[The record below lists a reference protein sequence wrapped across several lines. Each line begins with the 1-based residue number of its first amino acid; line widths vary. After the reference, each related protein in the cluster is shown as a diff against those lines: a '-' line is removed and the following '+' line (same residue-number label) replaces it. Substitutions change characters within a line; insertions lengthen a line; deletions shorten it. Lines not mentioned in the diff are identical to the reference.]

1 MITATQD
8 RPTGLSI
15 RLDDGDDL
23 IHIILT
29 VGSQPLASVLLDADD
44 ALQVEASLRHAR
56 AMLAQTARALN

>member
-15 RLDDGDDL
+15 RLDDDDDL

-29 VGSQPLASVLLDADD
+29 VDSQPLASVVLDADG
-44 ALQVEASLRHAR
+44 AQQVEAGLRHAR
-56 AMLAQTARALN
+56 AILDQTARALN